1 MDDLL
6 KIALIVGPAGY
17 LLLYAGIELALFN
30 DSAELMSAGGV
41 FGAFTGNVIFLYFG
55 IDKLLPEAQSFST
68 LIQFFL
74 LMVVLVGAAVPIFYF
89 LKLNQ
94 PTKLETE

>member
-6 KIALIVGPAGY
+6 KIGLIVGPAGY
-17 LLLYAGIELALFN
+17 LLLYAGIELTLFN
-30 DSAELMSAGGV
+30 DSAEIMSTIGV
-41 FGAFTGNVIFLYFG
+41 FGAFIGNAIFLYFG

-74 LMVVLVGAAVPIFYF
+74 LMVVLVGAFAPILCF